1 MSKRIK
7 QHFFYFLKNILI
19 PCEGNMMKKRILD
32 ILLTGLIVAMLSGL
46 LFSTS
51 NLEANENNNLSSQIS
66 DFEDQISNS
75 EVITDGNI
83 DSEIT
88 IDYSGNKFSKLSAK
102 ISVGISD
109 VIKSTVRFVHKMLK
123 KLLS

>member
-1 MSKRIK
+1 
-7 QHFFYFLKNILI
+7 
-19 PCEGNMMKKRILD
+19 MMKKRILD